1 VDYINQL
8 RDEGRPLKEAIIE
21 AGETRLRPI
30 FMTALTTILALT
42 GLALGLGE
50 GTELTQPLALTSIGG
65 LIYGTFL
72 TIFVVPIMYDIVTR
86 KGRYIFGGFLLA
98 VAILL
103 AVFLFEPFG
112 IVIASIASVTAL
124 ALAILVFF
132 KSPRF
137 IEAGAEKIQTE
148 PKLPKKRKT
157 MNKASFEEVVK
168 KAGDIR

>member
-1 VDYINQL
+1 
-8 RDEGRPLKEAIIE
+8 
-21 AGETRLRPI
+21 
-30 FMTALTTILALT
+30 MTALTTILALT

-86 KGRYIFGGFLLA
+86 KGRYIFGGFLLI

-112 IVIASIASVTAL
+112 IVIASSTSVTAL

-132 KSPRF
+132 KAPRF
-137 IEAGAEKIQTE
+137 EASTPENLQSPVK
-148 PKLPKKRKT
+148 KNSKKRTLVTLK
-157 MNKASFEEVVK
+157 SFEEVVK